1 MWQMP
6 SGLISPPAAINA
18 MDIEKE
24 AEQVWPVW
32 IDWDKRIVSFQEVM
46 AFEKREF
53 SSREEMFRFAV
64 ERTMEGFAIQ

>member
-1 MWQMP
+1 
-6 SGLISPPAAINA
+6 

-53 SSREEMFRFAV
+53 SSHEEMFRFAV